1 MQKFVYLLQSESRK
15 TVFNLAI
22 YIKYALEVR
31 NAVKNPIITN
41 VSSHYQQIFLSFSY
55 YFR

>member
-15 TVFNLAI
+15 TLLDLAK

-31 NAVKNPIITN
+31 NAVK
-41 VSSHYQQIFLSFSY
+41 SQ
-55 YFR
+55 

>member
-55 YFR
+55 YFL